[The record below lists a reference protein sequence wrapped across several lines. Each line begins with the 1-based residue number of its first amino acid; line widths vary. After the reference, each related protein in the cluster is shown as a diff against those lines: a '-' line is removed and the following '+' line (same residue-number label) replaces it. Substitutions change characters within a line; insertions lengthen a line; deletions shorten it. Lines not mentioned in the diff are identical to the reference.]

1 MELLTLRCRTSPGDR
16 NNIAYNLHAH
26 SQVAILSTPSIIVR
40 GGRWPDSVLP
50 TTALSLPEPAKRPTT
65 VPLCPTI
72 RCIGI
77 CTGGGDAPG
86 LNAVIRAAT
95 KAAIIKYGWKV
106 IGIPDGF
113 DGLIW
118 PEKSFELTLKEVS
131 GILPRGGTILGT
143 TNRGDPFH
151 YKTIENGKEVS
162 RDISGQ
168 VIADAAKL
176 GIDAII
182 TIGGDGSQ
190 KIGYELF
197 QKGMKIVGVPKTI
210 DNDLSA
216 TEVTFGFDTALHTVT
231 DAIDKIHTT
240 AASHH
245 RVMVVEVMGRDC
257 GWIALEA
264 GIAGGAHVILIPEI
278 PFTIEHVCRLI
289 AEREKMG
296 KHFTIVVVAEGV
308 KLPPEMKENRR
319 AGSIG
324 NLIGNAIAHGS
335 GKEVRISVL
344 GHIQRG
350 GTPSPFDR
358 ILATRFG
365 VAAVDLVAA
374 GGFGMMVA
382 LLGGSIVSV
391 DVAHAIG
398 HLKSVNPNGEVV
410 RTARAIGIGFGD

>member
-1 MELLTLRCRTSPGDR
+1 MSD
-16 NNIAYNLHAH
+16 
-26 SQVAILSTPSIIVR
+26 
-40 GGRWPDSVLP
+40 
-50 TTALSLPEPAKRPTT
+50 
-65 VPLCPTI
+65 I

-77 CTGGGDAPG
+77 GTGGGDAPG

-118 PEKSFELTLKEVS
+118 PEKAIELTLKEVS

-151 YKTIENGKEVS
+151 YKTVENGKEVS

-168 VIADAAKL
+168 VIANAAKL

-182 TIGGDGSQ
+182 SIGGDGSQ

-197 QKGMKIVGVPKTI
+197 KKGLKIVGVPKTI

-231 DAIDKIHTT
+231 DALDKLHTT
-240 AASHH
+240 AESHH

-278 PFTIEHVCRLI
+278 PFTIGHICRYI
-289 AEREKMG
+289 AEREKTG
-296 KHFTIVVVAEGV
+296 KYFTIVVVAEGV
-308 KLPPEMKENRR
+308 KLPPELKENRR
-319 AGSIG
+319 ASPVG
-324 NLIGNAIAHGS
+324 NLIGNAIAAGAN
-335 GKEVRISVL
+335 KEVRISVL

-350 GTPSPFDR
+350 GTPTPFDR

-365 VAAVDLVAA
+365 VAAVDLIAA

-382 LLGGSIVSV
+382 LHGDSIVSV

-398 HLKSVNPNGEVV
+398 HLKSVDPKGELV
-410 RTARAIGIGFGD
+410 RAARAIGIGFGD

>member
-1 MELLTLRCRTSPGDR
+1 MSD
-16 NNIAYNLHAH
+16 
-26 SQVAILSTPSIIVR
+26 
-40 GGRWPDSVLP
+40 
-50 TTALSLPEPAKRPTT
+50 
-65 VPLCPTI
+65 I

-77 CTGGGDAPG
+77 ATGGGDAPG

-95 KAAIIKYGWKV
+95 RAAILEHNWKV

-118 PEKSFELTLKEVS
+118 PEKSFELTLDRVS

-143 TNRGDPFH
+143 TNRGNPFN
-151 YKTIENGKEVS
+151 YKTNGVVC
-162 RDISGQ
+162 DISDQ
-168 VIADAAKL
+168 VIANSKKL

-264 GIAGGAHVILIPEI
+264 GIACGTHVILIPEI
-278 PFTIEHVCRLI
+278 PFTIKGVCDFI
-289 AEREKMG
+289 AQREKTS
-296 KHFTIVVVAEGV
+296 KFFT
-308 KLPPEMKENRR
+308 
-319 AGSIG
+319 
-324 NLIGNAIAHGS
+324 
-335 GKEVRISVL
+335 
-344 GHIQRG
+344 
-350 GTPSPFDR
+350 
-358 ILATRFG
+358 
-365 VAAVDLVAA
+365 
-374 GGFGMMVA
+374 
-382 LLGGSIVSV
+382 
-391 DVAHAIG
+391 
-398 HLKSVNPNGEVV
+398 
-410 RTARAIGIGFGD
+410 

>member
-1 MELLTLRCRTSPGDR
+1 MS
-16 NNIAYNLHAH
+16 N
-26 SQVAILSTPSIIVR
+26 
-40 GGRWPDSVLP
+40 
-50 TTALSLPEPAKRPTT
+50 
-65 VPLCPTI
+65 I

-77 CTGGGDAPG
+77 ATGGGDAPG

-95 KAAIIKYGWKV
+95 RAAILKYKWKV

-113 DGLIW
+113 DGLIQ
-118 PEKSFELTLKEVS
+118 PEKSFELTLKDVS

-143 TNRGDPFH
+143 TNRGNPFH
-151 YKTIENGKEVS
+151 YKERENGKEVT
-162 RDISGQ
+162 RDISAQ
-168 VIADAAKL
+168 VIANAHKL

-190 KIGYELF
+190 KIGHELF
-197 QKGMKIVGVPKTI
+197 LKGLKIVGVPKTI

-240 AASHH
+240 GASHH

-257 GWIALEA
+257 GWIALEG

-278 PFTIEHVCRLI
+278 PFTIGHVRKHI
-289 AEREKMG
+289 TEREKAG
-296 KHFTIVVVAEGV
+296 RDFTIIVVAEGV
-308 KLPPEMKENRR
+308 KLPPELKENRR
-319 AGSIG
+319 VDSVG
-324 NLIGNAIAHGS
+324 NLIGGAIAHGS
-335 GKEVRISVL
+335 HKEVRVSVL
-344 GHIQRG
+344 GYIQRG
-350 GTPSPFDR
+350 GSPSPFDR

-365 VAAVDLVAA
+365 VAAVDLIAA

-382 LLGGSIVSV
+382 LRGESIVSV

-398 HLKSVNPNGEVV
+398 HLKSVDPRGEIV
-410 RTARAIGIGFGD
+410 RTARAIGISFGD

>member
-1 MELLTLRCRTSPGDR
+1 MS
-16 NNIAYNLHAH
+16 N
-26 SQVAILSTPSIIVR
+26 
-40 GGRWPDSVLP
+40 
-50 TTALSLPEPAKRPTT
+50 
-65 VPLCPTI
+65 I

-77 CTGGGDAPG
+77 ATGGGDAPG

-95 KAAIIKYGWKV
+95 RAAILKYKWKV

-143 TNRGDPFH
+143 TSRGNPFQYKTGENRG
-151 YKTIENGKEVS
+151 EV
-162 RDISGQ
+162 RDISDQ
-168 VIADAAKL
+168 VIANAGKL

-182 TIGGDGSQ
+182 SIGGDGSQ
-190 KIGYELF
+190 KIGHELF
-197 QKGMKIVGVPKTI
+197 LKGMKIVGVPKTI

-216 TEVTFGFDTALHTVT
+216 TDVTFGFDTALHTVT

-264 GIAGGAHVILIPEI
+264 GIAGGAHIILIPEI
-278 PFTIEHVCRLI
+278 PFTLKCVCEQI
-289 AEREKMG
+289 GGRENVG
-296 KHFTIVVVAEGV
+296 RRFTIVVVAEGV
-308 KLPPEMKENRR
+308 KLPPELKENRR
-319 AGSIG
+319 ASPVG
-324 NLIGNAIAHGS
+324 NLLGNAIATGAN
-335 GKEVRISVL
+335 KEVRISVL

-350 GTPSPFDR
+350 GSPSPFDR

-365 VAAVDLVAA
+365 VAAVDLIAA

-382 LLGGSIVSV
+382 LRGESIVSV
-391 DVAHAIG
+391 DVAHVIG
-398 HLKSVNPNGEVV
+398 HLKSVDPQGEMV

>member
-1 MELLTLRCRTSPGDR
+1 MSD
-16 NNIAYNLHAH
+16 
-26 SQVAILSTPSIIVR
+26 
-40 GGRWPDSVLP
+40 
-50 TTALSLPEPAKRPTT
+50 
-65 VPLCPTI
+65 I

-77 CTGGGDAPG
+77 GTGGGDAPG

-118 PEKSFELTLKEVS
+118 PEKAFELTLKEVS

-151 YKTIENGKEVS
+151 YRTIENGKEVS
-162 RDISGQ
+162 RDISSQ
-168 VIADAAKL
+168 IIANAAKL

-216 TEVTFGFDTALHTVT
+216 TQVTFGFDTALHTVT

-278 PFTIEHVCRLI
+278 PFTTAHVCGLI
-289 AEREKMG
+289 AEREKVG
-296 KHFTIVVVAEGV
+296 KCFTIVVVAEGV

-319 AGSIG
+319 ASSTG

-335 GKEVRISVL
+335 GKEVRVSVL

-365 VAAVDLVAA
+365 VAAVDLIAA

-382 LLGGSIVSV
+382 LHGDSIVSV

-398 HLKSVNPNGEVV
+398 HLKSVDPKGELV
-410 RTARAIGIGFGD
+410 RAARAIGIGFGD

>member
-1 MELLTLRCRTSPGDR
+1 MSD
-16 NNIAYNLHAH
+16 
-26 SQVAILSTPSIIVR
+26 
-40 GGRWPDSVLP
+40 
-50 TTALSLPEPAKRPTT
+50 
-65 VPLCPTI
+65 I

-77 CTGGGDAPG
+77 GTGGGDAPG

-95 KAAIIKYGWKV
+95 KAAILKYGWKV

-118 PEKSFELTLKEVS
+118 PEKAFELTLDKVS

-151 YKTIENGKEVS
+151 YRTTVNGQEVVE
-162 RDISGQ
+162 DISCK
-168 VIADAAKL
+168 VIANAAKL

-197 QKGMKIVGVPKTI
+197 KKGLKIVGVPKTI

-216 TEVTFGFDTALHTVT
+216 TQVTFGFDTALHTVS

-257 GWIALEA
+257 GWIALHA

-278 PFTIEHVCRLI
+278 PFTVANICHHI
-289 AEREKMG
+289 AERDKVG
-296 KHFTIVVVAEGV
+296 RDFTIVVVAEGV
-308 KLPPEMKENRR
+308 KLPQEFKENRR
-319 AGSIG
+319 ASSVG
-324 NLIGNAIAHGS
+324 NLIGNAIARES
-335 GKEVRISVL
+335 GKDVRVSVL

-365 VAAVDLVAA
+365 VAAVDLIAA

-382 LLGGSIVSV
+382 LHGESIVSV

-398 HLKSVNPNGEVV
+398 QLKSVNPTGEVV

>member
-1 MELLTLRCRTSPGDR
+1 MSD
-16 NNIAYNLHAH
+16 
-26 SQVAILSTPSIIVR
+26 
-40 GGRWPDSVLP
+40 
-50 TTALSLPEPAKRPTT
+50 
-65 VPLCPTI
+65 I

-77 CTGGGDAPG
+77 GTGGGDAPG

-118 PEKSFELTLKEVS
+118 PEKAFELTLKEVS

-151 YKTIENGKEVS
+151 YKSVENGKEVS

-168 VIADAAKL
+168 IIANAAKL

-190 KIGYELF
+190 RIAYELF
-197 QKGMKIVGVPKTI
+197 KKGMKIVGVPKTI

-231 DAIDKIHTT
+231 DAIDKIQTT

-264 GIAGGAHVILIPEI
+264 GIAGGAHIILIPEI
-278 PFTIEHVCRLI
+278 PFTLQRVCEQI
-289 AEREKMG
+289 GEREKVG
-296 KHFTIVVVAEGV
+296 RRFTIVVVAEGI
-308 KLPPEMKENRR
+308 KLPPELKENRR
-319 AGSIG
+319 AGPVG
-324 NLIGNAIAHGS
+324 NLIGNAIATGAN
-335 GKEVRISVL
+335 KEVRISVL

-350 GTPSPFDR
+350 GSPTPFDR

-365 VAAVDLVAA
+365 VAAVDLIAE
-374 GGFGMMVA
+374 GGFGKMVCLRNERIEA
-382 LLGGSIVSV
+382 V
-391 DVAHAIG
+391 DIAQAIG
-398 HLKSVNPNGEVV
+398 KLKRVDPAGQLVQM
-410 RTARAIGIGFGD
+410 AKAIGISFGDSVPKA

>member
-1 MELLTLRCRTSPGDR
+1 MSD
-16 NNIAYNLHAH
+16 
-26 SQVAILSTPSIIVR
+26 
-40 GGRWPDSVLP
+40 
-50 TTALSLPEPAKRPTT
+50 
-65 VPLCPTI
+65 I

-77 CTGGGDAPG
+77 ATGGGDPPG

-95 KAAIIKYGWKV
+95 KAAILKYKWKV
-106 IGIPDGF
+106 IGVPDGF

-131 GILPRGGTILGT
+131 GILPRGGTILGI

-151 YKTIENGKEVS
+151 YKTVEHGKEVS
-162 RDISGQ
+162 RDISAK
-168 VIADAAKL
+168 VIANAAKL

-197 QKGMKIVGVPKTI
+197 QKGLKTVGVPKTI

-216 TEVTFGFDTALHTVT
+216 TQVTFGFDTALHTVT
-231 DAIDKIHTT
+231 DAMDKIHTT

-264 GIAGGAHVILIPEI
+264 GIAGGAHIILIPEI
-278 PFTIEHVCRLI
+278 PFTVGHVCRYI
-289 AEREKMG
+289 AEREKSG
-296 KHFTIVVVAEGV
+296 KFFTIVVVAEGV
-308 KLPPEMKENRR
+308 KLPQELKENRR
-319 AGSIG
+319 MSSVGT
-324 NLIGNAIAHGS
+324 LIGGAIGHGS
-335 GKEVRISVL
+335 GKEVRVSVL

-350 GTPSPFDR
+350 GSPSPFDR

-365 VAAVDLVAA
+365 VAAVDLIAA

-382 LLGGSIVSV
+382 LHGDSIVSV

-398 HLKSVNPNGEVV
+398 HLKSVTPNGEVV
-410 RTARAIGIGFGD
+410 RAARAIGIGFGD

>member
-1 MELLTLRCRTSPGDR
+1 MSD
-16 NNIAYNLHAH
+16 
-26 SQVAILSTPSIIVR
+26 
-40 GGRWPDSVLP
+40 
-50 TTALSLPEPAKRPTT
+50 
-65 VPLCPTI
+65 I

-77 CTGGGDAPG
+77 ATGGGDAPG

-95 KAAIIKYGWKV
+95 RAAILQHGWKV

-118 PEKSFELTLKEVS
+118 PEKSFELTLDRVS

-143 TNRGDPFH
+143 TNRGNPFE
-151 YKTIENGKEVS
+151 YKGEENGQAVV
-162 RDISGQ
+162 RDISDQ
-168 VIADAAKL
+168 VIANSRKL

-197 QKGMKIVGVPKTI
+197 KKGVKIVGVPKTI

-216 TEVTFGFDTALHTVT
+216 TELTFGFDTALHTVS

-240 AASHH
+240 GSSHH

-257 GWIALEA
+257 GWIALA
-264 GIAGGAHVILIPEI
+264 GGIAGGAHLILIPEI
-278 PFTIEHVCRLI
+278 PFTIKGACDFI
-289 AEREKMG
+289 AQREAG
-296 KHFTIVVVAEGV
+296 GRDFTVVVVAEGV
-308 KLPPEMKENRR
+308 KPPPEFKENRR
-319 AGSIG
+319 GGSVGI
-324 NLIGNAIAHGS
+324 LIGNAIARVS
-335 GKEVRISVL
+335 NREVRVSVL

-350 GTPSPFDR
+350 GSPSPFDR
-358 ILATRFG
+358 VLATRFG
-365 VAAVDLVAA
+365 VAAVDLISK
-374 GGFGMMVA
+374 GEFGKMVA
-382 LLGGSIVSV
+382 LHAGCIIGV

-398 HLKSVNPNGEVV
+398 HLKSVHPDGELV

>member
-1 MELLTLRCRTSPGDR
+1 MS
-16 NNIAYNLHAH
+16 N
-26 SQVAILSTPSIIVR
+26 
-40 GGRWPDSVLP
+40 
-50 TTALSLPEPAKRPTT
+50 
-65 VPLCPTI
+65 I

-77 CTGGGDAPG
+77 ATGGGDAPG

-95 KAAIIKYGWKV
+95 RAAILKYNWKV

-143 TNRGDPFH
+143 TSRGNPFQYSTDENRG
-151 YKTIENGKEVS
+151 EV
-162 RDISGQ
+162 RDISDQ
-168 VIADAAKL
+168 VIANAAKL

-182 TIGGDGSQ
+182 SIGGDGSQ
-190 KIGYELF
+190 KIGHELF
-197 QKGMKIVGVPKTI
+197 LKGMKIVGVPKTI

-216 TEVTFGFDTALHTVT
+216 TDVTFGFDTALHTVT

-264 GIAGGAHVILIPEI
+264 GIAGGAHIILIPEI
-278 PFTIEHVCRLI
+278 PFTLQRVCEQI
-289 AEREKMG
+289 GEREKVG
-296 KHFTIVVVAEGV
+296 RRFTIVVVAEGV
-308 KLPPEMKENRR
+308 KLPPELKENRR
-319 AGSIG
+319 ASAVG
-324 NLIGNAIAHGS
+324 NLIGNAIATGAN
-335 GKEVRISVL
+335 KEVRISVL

-350 GTPSPFDR
+350 GSPSPFDR

-365 VAAVDLVAA
+365 VAAVDLIAA

-382 LLGGSIVSV
+382 LRGESIVSV

-398 HLKSVNPNGEVV
+398 HLKSVDPQGEMV